1 MISADCLPGWPQ
13 PLGPIPW
20 EGRLDGGVW
29 RLRPPGGTAGPGE
42 APEVSALC
50 RDPGRLGPP
59 DRLYHLILEGQPW
72 KAAWRSCSSLI
83 LRGED

>member
-1 MISADCLPGWPQ
+1 MKYKSKNTFKADSSTQLPSLKRSIS
-13 PLGPIPW
+13 W

-29 RLRPPGGTAGPGE
+29 RLQPPGGTAGPGE

-72 KAAWRSCSSLI
+72 KAAWRS
-83 LRGED
+83 